1 MLMKSKICLTALA
14 IYEMLAVSIL
24 HFPRI
29 CDVIF
34 NVPFCSTWYRYF
46 LFCVIIPGII
56 LIILMWIREIIRAHR
71 RRKFIRRA
79 KNTVNSV
86 MASIRGRV
94 SEHIDMKNME
104 QIITAAVLMGIKKY
118 ADRHPNL
125 RKNVNDIMDVANGD
139 TELDIMS
146 TKDEVNISS
155 KRSTSTNTRKK
166 QTQKKK
172 K

>member
-1 MLMKSKICLTALA
+1 MLMKSKICLTALV

-24 HFPRI
+24 HFQRI
-29 CDVIF
+29 CDAIF
-34 NVPFCSTWYRYF
+34 GVPFCSTWYRYF
-46 LFCVIIPGII
+46 LFCVIVPGVI
-56 LIILMWIREIIRAHR
+56 LMILMWIREIVRAHR

-86 MASIRGRV
+86 MSSIRGRV

-139 TELDIMS
+139 MELDIMA
-146 TKDEVNISS
+146 TKDEINLSS
-155 KRSTSTNTRKK
+155 KRNTSGTTRKK
-166 QTQKKK
+166 QSQQKKK
-172 K
+172 